1 MRVSATAPS
10 STLVSIWTPASMST
24 TRSTAPQRPRAA
36 CWGPSLGPRSLGC
49 GQEMA
54 TATWGNCFPRR
65 WEGSE
70 AGPEQSPR
78 LWKCWHVFL
87 CSGSAAISDTW
98 TCQSWGSLPLW
109 WLTHLGTST
118 WSCPTE
124 LWLMM
129 RWESWTSPFCKM
141 MDSSFFGLLAGNSS
155 FRFEEAWSLLTFVS
169 CIIFIFWS
177 AGQCV
182 FFFLVFIHCFAHL
195 LPWQGDGAGPRVS
208 QSLGVSFSTDA
219 LAPTKPTVISFALFW
234 PCCLFQIRASWRDH
248 LGENQPASENH
259 PHRKDGPLAE
269 PREGALSGGIW
280 FCCFCQTNVT
290 LSPWLDSFPFRLVW
304 RATPRA
310 STEVWTAMWL

>member
-36 CWGPSLGPRSLGC
+36 CWGPSLGPQSLGC

-182 FFFLVFIHCFAHL
+182 FFFSFYSMFCLSLTLTGRWSWAESVSVFGGKFFHWCSGSHQAHSHQLCFVLTL
-195 LPWQGDGAGPRVS
+195 LP
-208 QSLGVSFSTDA
+208 FSDTSE
-219 LAPTKPTVISFALFW
+219 LTRSSGWKPTSF
-234 PCCLFQIRASWRDH
+234 
-248 LGENQPASENH
+248 
-259 PHRKDGPLAE
+259 
-269 PREGALSGGIW
+269 RESSAQEG
-280 FCCFCQTNVT
+280 
-290 LSPWLDSFPFRLVW
+290 
-304 RATPRA
+304 RATGWTTGR
-310 STEVWTAMWL
+310 STVWWDLILLFLSDKCDSEPLIRFVSL

>member
-36 CWGPSLGPRSLGC
+36 SWGPSLGPRSLGC

-155 FRFEEAWSLLTFVS
+155 FRFE
-169 CIIFIFWS
+169 
-177 AGQCV
+177 CV
-182 FFFLVFIHCFAHL
+182 FFFFFSFYSMFCSSLTLTGRWSWAESVSVFGGKFFHWCSGSHQAHSHQLCFVLTL
-195 LPWQGDGAGPRVS
+195 LP
-208 QSLGVSFSTDA
+208 FSDTSE
-219 LAPTKPTVISFALFW
+219 LTRSSGWKPTSF
-234 PCCLFQIRASWRDH
+234 
-248 LGENQPASENH
+248 
-259 PHRKDGPLAE
+259 
-269 PREGALSGGIW
+269 RESSAQEG
-280 FCCFCQTNVT
+280 
-290 LSPWLDSFPFRLVW
+290 
-304 RATPRA
+304 RATGWTTGR
-310 STEVWTAMWL
+310 STVWWDLILLFLSDKCDSEPLIRFVSL